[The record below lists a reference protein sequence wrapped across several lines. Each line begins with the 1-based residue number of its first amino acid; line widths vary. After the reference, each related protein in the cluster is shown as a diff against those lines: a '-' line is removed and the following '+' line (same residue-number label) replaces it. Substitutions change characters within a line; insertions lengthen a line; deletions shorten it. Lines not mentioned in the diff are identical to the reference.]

1 MRIMIGIGHPK
12 QVHFWRNIINNLEEE
27 GHEVKIAAWKKD
39 ITLYLLNVYGLTYEI
54 VGKNYKGLMRK
65 MYGLL
70 ESDFKAFKVARRFK
84 PDILLAGSPA
94 LAHVSKLLRR
104 PYIYFIDTEHASIA
118 YWLTYP
124 FSDVICTPSCFKKE
138 ISSMKHVTFNG
149 YMELAY
155 LHPNYFKPD
164 PSVLD
169 DLGLNKDD
177 KYIIMRFGSWSAS
190 HDIRSKGIKRGSEF
204 VFVKSLERYGR
215 VFISSER
222 TLPTELQKYR
232 LNVRPEDIH
241 SVLYFA
247 QLYIG
252 EGETMAVESA
262 ILGTPAIDIEA
273 IKLKQ
278 GMFNVTAIHGNADEL
293 VNKYKLMFAFTDQNH
308 ALEKAIEILKDDKSK
323 KKWMKKREKL
333 LEDKIDVT
341 KFMIEF
347 IEEYPESFYKY
358 CKDRGA

>member
-1 MRIMIGIGHPK
+1 M
-12 QVHFWRNIINNLEEE
+12 
-27 GHEVKIAAWKKD
+27 
-39 ITLYLLNVYGLTYEI
+39 
-54 VGKNYKGLMRK
+54 
-65 MYGLL
+65 
-70 ESDFKAFKVARRFK
+70 
-84 PDILLAGSPA
+84 
-94 LAHVSKLLRR
+94 
-104 PYIYFIDTEHASIA
+104 
-118 YWLTYP
+118 
-124 FSDVICTPSCFKKE
+124 
-138 ISSMKHVTFNG
+138 
-149 YMELAY
+149 
-155 LHPNYFKPD
+155 
-164 PSVLD
+164 
-169 DLGLNKDD
+169 NKDD
-177 KYIIMRFGSWSAS
+177 KYIIIRFGSWSAS
-190 HDIRSKGIKRGSEF
+190 HDICSKGIKRGSES

-293 VNKYKLMFAFTDQNH
+293 VNKYKLMFAFTDQNR

-323 KKWMKKREKL
+323 KKWMKRREKL